1 MITTEETITLHQ
13 ARVTDAAVIAELG
26 GRTMRQTYGTA
37 FAIKEID
44 RVAEYRF
51 NLKRLTDEL
60 ANPEIRYLLATAN
73 QQPCGYAK
81 LEPTSTPDAI
91 TGMHPIKLVHLYV
104 DSQWIGKGIG
114 AKLMQRALEFA
125 TSNGFATCWL
135 EVLESNHRAVS
146 FYRRWGF
153 VEVGSDRYPAGET
166 SVPVL
171 LMMRCAVDA
180 ATEYDT
186 PSVVTP

>member
-1 MITTEETITLHQ
+1 MITTEEAITIHRAT
-13 ARVTDAAVIAELG
+13 ATDAAVLAELG
-26 GRTMRQTYGTA
+26 RRTMRQTYGA
-37 FAIKEID
+37 SFAIKEID
-44 RVAEYRF
+44 HVAEQRF
-51 NLKRLTDEL
+51 NLKRLTAEL
-60 ANPEIRYLLATAN
+60 ANPQVLYLMATVN

-91 TGMHPIKLVHLYV
+91 PGLHPLELVHLYV
-104 DSQWIGKGIG
+104 DSQWIGRGAG
-114 AKLMQRALEFA
+114 AKLMQTALEFA

-135 EVLESNHRAVS
+135 RVLESNNRAIS

-153 VEVGSDRYPAGET
+153 VEVGIERYPAGET

-171 LMMRCAVDA
+171 LMLRRSADA
-180 ATEYDT
+180 ATEYAT